1 MINVFGSK
9 VGQEEIEQIADSIN
23 NQWMG
28 MGPKTK
34 AFEARMAE
42 RHF

>member
-34 AFEARMAE
+34 AFEIGRA
-42 RHF
+42 HV